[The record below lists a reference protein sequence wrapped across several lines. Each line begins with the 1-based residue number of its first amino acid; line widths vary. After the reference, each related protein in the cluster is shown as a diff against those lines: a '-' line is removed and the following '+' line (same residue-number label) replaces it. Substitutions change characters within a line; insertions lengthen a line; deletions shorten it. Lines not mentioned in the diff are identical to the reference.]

1 MLIVIYNVY
10 ILSKGRQKIPL
21 SFVAILFTTL
31 STKKQLEVKSSTI
44 FGELSNVCVVLV
56 LDSALFRSITVLC
69 HGVIWIAKK
78 TALLSKSVYQ
88 RTRSTVGSERHY
100 CFHWCTSWYPTKRCF
115 SHLLLS
121 LPILHKCYSSDEYVV
136 FLSGKADESKFCPT
150 SKFSSWTRVFW

>member
-1 MLIVIYNVY
+1 M
-10 ILSKGRQKIPL
+10 SKGRQKIPL

-100 CFHWCTSWYPTKRCF
+100 CFHALHGTQPKDASRTCCYHYLSYTSATVLMNTSFFFQVKLMKVNFVPPR
-115 SHLLLS
+115 
-121 LPILHKCYSSDEYVV
+121 SSAVGHEC
-136 FLSGKADESKFCPT
+136 SGNWPLKIPNT
-150 SKFSSWTRVFW
+150 Q